1 MYLKIL
7 IVIYLFASPILSQ
20 LPIMPKPSPSIDGL
34 SNRKWTISHTPRRTS
49 LVRFSM
55 ADRYVHFTTRFVNAN
70 IQDATL
76 LGMKSRTHT
85 VSYWPTAIS
94 VLSDGRLAVA
104 GKTPRGETTL
114 ELWSLSSGGQV
125 PVTDPVT
132 RLISYSVTPPK
143 VRSIEVIFTSVENS
157 SRDIITEVI
166 EIRGTEPNQPM
177 ELLVQFFGRDVISL
191 NLSDGSRSLVLT
203 ETSLA
208 PPSGVLAIDKAPPA
222 QFSGYI
228 DHAGIG
234 QAYVFWL
241 EGFYPKF
248 ALIDGNHDGV
258 MDSVMDF
265 HDIEEVKTSGLFD
278 VTKHISS
285 AM

>member
-1 MYLKIL
+1 ME
-7 IVIYLFASPILSQ
+7 
-20 LPIMPKPSPSIDGL
+20 
-34 SNRKWTISHTPRRTS
+34 
-49 LVRFSM
+49 
-55 ADRYVHFTTRFVNAN
+55 DRYVHFTTKFVNAN

-76 LGMKSRTHT
+76 LGIKSRTHT

-104 GKTPRGETTL
+104 GKTPRGLTTL

-132 RLISYSVTPPK
+132 QQLSYSVTPPE
-143 VRSIEVIFTSVENS
+143 VRSIEAIFSSVNNS

-166 EIRGTEPNQPM
+166 EIRGTDPNQPM

-191 NLSDGSRSLVLT
+191 NLSDGSSSLVLT
-203 ETSLA
+203 ETSLT
-208 PPSGVLAIDKAPPA
+208 PPSGVFAIDQAPPA

-228 DHAGIG
+228 DHVDIG

-241 EGFYPKF
+241 EGLYPKF
-248 ALIDGNHDGV
+248 ALIDSNRDGV
-258 MDSVMDF
+258 MDYVMDL
-265 HDIEEVKTSGLFD
+265 HDVLEVKNSTLFD
-278 VTKHISS
+278 VAKHISS